1 MDEDKVF
8 RAYGPL
14 ISLLFGKTS
23 WRIRLDDVA
32 HPAYDGETLILPRDF
47 SRKEELFPWKV
58 LEQVVL
64 LGILHRENT
73 ALIKRRDWL
82 EQEERKWR
90 ASLGPQGGGR
100 EAFLL
105 MANRIFFTFDRLWAW
120 EEMRRRIPR
129 VEKEKILTLLEERG
143 VFRGDLPFSR
153 RWCDGLLVTAFLP
166 ERLDELGE
174 DVQERV
180 TRRLIGRS
188 TGEFLMEEFLRRR
201 SLEERDR
208 MVKGLFFSP
217 LMKAMVEDEDIRQNM
232 GPHESVTDEMEVQ
245 EHEPES
251 KSELGNEDPSLF
263 DATAL
268 EELLNVM
275 EGHPDAVEKSQEDR
289 RKVLQ
294 QMQLAKEDAL
304 NDISSGER
312 RDYQEL
318 MKDVE
323 PLRKRMGLAWR
334 KMLRESVE
342 EETRL
347 FSEERRG
354 RLELRAITREWPRI
368 STMEDASQLP
378 IYERGRRRKV
388 SRIRARRILVSL
400 LLDVS
405 GSMSPE
411 KIAVQQRAALLF
423 LLSLQDF
430 SKDFRNLR
438 RIMGHSLQLFVEV
451 YGFSDGLRILLP
463 REELTG
469 RRRDAQWMAMLS
481 ELEETGGYTYEHR
494 GLEEIDKA
502 MTPRQCQDLKN
513 GRMEQFVFLV
523 TDGAST
529 DEEQSKRVIDR
540 LRLKGVTIIACQVGK
555 TSPLEEEIFT
565 RLYAEAEGVQGISL
579 GERVDELPE
588 RLLESF
594 LEVFQKSQRQRG

>member
-14 ISLLFGKTS
+14 ISLLFGKTR
-23 WRIRLDDVA
+23 WRIRLDEVVR
-32 HPAYDGETLILPRDF
+32 PTYDGETLLLPRDF
-47 SRKEELFPWKV
+47 SRDEELFPWKV

-64 LGILHRENT
+64 LGILHRET
-73 ALIKRRDWL
+73 RALSLRRDWL
-82 EQEERKWR
+82 EKEEGKWR
-90 ASLGPQGGGR
+90 AGLGRQGGGR
-100 EAFLL
+100 EDFLL
-105 MANRIFFTFDRLWAW
+105 IANRIFYTFDRIWAW

-129 VEKEKILTLLEERG
+129 LEKEKILNLFLERRG
-143 VFRGDLPFSR
+143 AFREDLAFSR
-153 RWCDGLLVTAFLP
+153 RWCDGILVASSLP
-166 ERLDELGE
+166 ERIGDLGD
-174 DVQERV
+174 DVQERLK
-180 TRRLIGRS
+180 RRLIGRT
-188 TGEFLMEEFLRRR
+188 TGEFLKEEFLRCG
-201 SLEERDR
+201 SLFERDR
-208 MVKGLFFSP
+208 IVKGLFFSP
-217 LMKAMVEDEDIRQNM
+217 LMKAMIEDEEIRQNM
-232 GPHESVTDEMEVQ
+232 GSHESLPDEIHLA
-245 EHEPES
+245 EHEIER
-251 KSELGNEDPSLF
+251 KSEVGNEDSSLF

-268 EELLNVM
+268 EDLLNVM

-294 QMQLAKEDAL
+294 QMELSKKDAL
-304 NDISSGER
+304 ENISSGQR

-318 MKDVE
+318 VKDVE
-323 PLRKRMGLAWR
+323 PLRKSMGLAWR

-342 EETRL
+342 EETK
-347 FSEERRG
+347 FVSEERRG
-354 RLELRAITREWPRI
+354 RLDMGAMTREWPRI
-368 STMEDASQLP
+368 STMEDVSQLP
-378 IYERGRRRKV
+378 IYERGRRMMI

-423 LLSLQDF
+423 LMSLQDF
-430 SKDFRNLR
+430 SKDLR
-438 RIMGHSLQLFVEV
+438 SLRKIMGHHLQLFVEV
-451 YGFSDGLRILLP
+451 YGFSNDLRRLLP

-481 ELEETGGYTYEHR
+481 EVEDTGGYTYEHR
-494 GLEEIDKA
+494 GLEEIDRA

-529 DEEQSKRVIDR
+529 DEEESKRVIDR
-540 LRLKGVTIIACQVGK
+540 LRLCGVQIIACQVGK

-565 RLYAEAEGVQGISL
+565 RLYGDTEGVQGISL
-579 GERVDELPE
+579 GEQIDELPE

-594 LEVFQKSQRQRG
+594 LVSFKNSQR